1 MQWNQH
7 SSLRGMHALLGA
19 SKSHWLRYDD
29 EKMRQYL
36 ISREA
41 AAKGTRL
48 HALAH
53 MLIQERQKLPDNKKT
68 LNRYVNDGIGYL
80 MRSEQLLFYSEYCFG
95 TADTISF
102 REPNEEKGRPAY
114 LRISDLKT
122 GDGKVSI
129 EQLLIYAALFFL
141 EYDKYLWELGIRPA
155 DVKTELRIYQ
165 NDDVELW
172 RADPEDIIAIMD
184 RIVSADKFIRARME
198 EASAWMS

>member
-1 MQWNQH
+1 MQWNRH
-7 SSLRGMHALLGA
+7 SALKGMHALLGA

-29 EKMRQYL
+29 EKLRQYVR
-36 ISREA
+36 SRA
-41 AAKGTRL
+41 AAAEGTRK

-80 MRSEQLLFYSEYCFG
+80 MHSEQLLFYSEYCFG

-102 REPNEEKGRPAY
+102 REPKGDRPAY

-122 GDGKVSI
+122 GESQVKI
-129 EQLLIYAALFFL
+129 EQLLVYAAIFFL
-141 EYDKYLWELGIRPA
+141 EYDEHLRELGLTPF

-165 NDDVELW
+165 HDDVEVW
-172 RADPEDIIAIMD
+172 IADPEDLVQIMD
-184 RIVSADKFIRARME
+184 RIVSADKYIRDLME
-198 EASAWMS
+198 EANAWMR